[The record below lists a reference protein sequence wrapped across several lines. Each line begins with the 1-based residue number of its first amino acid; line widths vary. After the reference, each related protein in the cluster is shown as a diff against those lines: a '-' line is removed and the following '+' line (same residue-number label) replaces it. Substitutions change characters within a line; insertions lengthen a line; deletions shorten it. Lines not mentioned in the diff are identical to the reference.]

1 MQLYF
6 HPDLSAETIEL
17 SEEESAHLRVL
28 RVNVGD
34 TLLLTDGNG
43 TLAESEIIA
52 INKKTFTVRLKKRTG
67 FPKPSPELHLAVA
80 LLKNSERMEWLL
92 EKAVEMGV
100 TAFYPF
106 VSQRSER
113 RKVNE
118 DRLKKIAHSA
128 AKQSQRVH
136 FPYVH
141 ELTTFEELLKLPLAE
156 HKFICHCNEETQSAQ
171 TLLKKGQ
178 NALILIGAEGDFS
191 PNEIEAAMKADFL
204 PMSLG
209 DARLRSETAGIYA
222 TAAFKFIND

>member
-1 MQLYF
+1 MQRYF
-6 HPDLSAETIEL
+6 HPDLLAEIIEL

-28 RVNVGD
+28 RVSVGEP
-34 TLLLTDGNG
+34 LLLTDGNG
-43 TLAESEIIA
+43 TLAEAEVIA
-52 INKKTFTVRLKKRTG
+52 VNKRTITSRVKKRTE
-67 FPKPSPELHLAVA
+67 FPKPTPELHLAVA

-141 ELTTFEELLKLPLAE
+141 ELLSFEELLKLSLAE
-156 HKFICHCNEETQSAQ
+156 HKFICHCNEQTQPAQ
-171 TLLKKGQ
+171 TLLKKGE
-178 NALILIGAEGDFS
+178 NSFILIGAEGDFS
-191 PNEIEAAMKADFL
+191 PSEIEAALAHNFL
-204 PMSLG
+204 PMGLG
-209 DARLRSETAGIYA
+209 DARLRSETAGLYA
-222 TAAFKFIND
+222 TAAFKFINA